1 MSDCWD
7 EEDEISAPSSRF
19 DYSQSRVPNKVNFGR
34 NQRRNYN
41 RFDDEQ
47 NKNTDF
53 AGGSDN
59 LFDDATTITVDSRDC
74 GKIIGKGGSVIRELE
89 QKSGARI
96 KVCQGDRN
104 ETDVPVVI
112 SGSQDARSAA
122 HEMINELMNL
132 NLNKRQPRE
141 RNTVYNEIIKL
152 EIRKNDCGKLIGRG
166 GSTIND
172 IRQIKYKYKVYE
184 MIVKLKFVV
193 FIFVFFTGYN
203 DSGPGMTT
211 DGFIDWDFMNK
222 ECERI
227 REERWGKLPPIRK
240 NFYIEDDAVADM
252 SKTQVQIWRKENF
265 DVSIADLTDQ
275 NRDLLNPVL
284 TFEQAF
290 SHYPD
295 ILTTIYKQGFTRPS
309 PIQSQLWPLALRGY
323 DVIGIAQTGTGKTL
337 GFLLP
342 IFIHIDLQPV
352 PREEREGPSAIV
364 LTPTREL
371 ALQIEQEIKK
381 YTYHGIRCVCVYGGG
396 NRQNQIKLVTSGVEI
411 IVATPGRFNDLLG
424 CNVITLNSVTFLVLD
439 EADRMLDMG
448 FEPQIMKILL
458 DIRPDRQTIM
468 TSATWPPGV
477 RRLGKSY
484 LKDPFHVTVGSL
496 DLAAT
501 HTVEQIIELM
511 DEDEKKDRLYRFIE
525 EMGEEDKVLVFVG
538 KKVTCDYLSG
548 DLSYNDILCQS
559 IHGGREQYDREQA
572 LDDFKTGQVRILV
585 ATDVASRGLDVKD
598 VTHVINYDFPRNT
611 EEYVHRV
618 GRTGRAGKSG
628 TSISFFTRSDWGS
641 AKELIAILEEA
652 EQEVPVEIREMAER
666 FQKMKERKAADG
678 SAYRSGGQ
686 RRGGNR
692 RW

>member
-1 MSDCWD
+1 MCDCWD
-7 EEDEISAPSSRF
+7 EEDEISTPSSRF

-41 RFDDEQ
+41 RYNDRQ
-47 NKNTDF
+47 NNDKDF

-96 KVCQGDRN
+96 KVCQRDRS

-112 SGSQDARSAA
+112 SGSQDARNAA
-122 HEMINELMNL
+122 HEMINDLMNL
-132 NLNKRQPRE
+132 NLNRRQPRE
-141 RNTVYNEIIKL
+141 RDTGSNEMIKIA
-152 EIRKNDCGKLIGRG
+152 IRKNDCGKLIGRG

-172 IRQIKYKYKVYE
+172 IRDKSNTNIKVCQDDEYNYEVPVEITGTSEDCKLAKKLIQDLLEDRENYKPQNS
-184 MIVKLKFVV
+184 
-193 FIFVFFTGYN
+193 YN

-252 SKTQVQIWRKENF
+252 STTQVQIWRKENF

-284 TFEQAF
+284 TFEHAF

-424 CNVITLNSVTFLVLD
+424 CNVITLNSATFLVLD

-496 DLAAT
+496 DLA
-501 HTVEQIIELM
+501 
-511 DEDEKKDRLYRFIE
+511 
-525 EMGEEDKVLVFVG
+525 
-538 KKVTCDYLSG
+538 
-548 DLSYNDILCQS
+548 
-559 IHGGREQYDREQA
+559 
-572 LDDFKTGQVRILV
+572 VR
-585 ATDVASRGLDVKD
+585 VASRGLDVKD

-628 TSISFFTRSDWGS
+628 ISISFFTRSDWGS

-652 EQEVPVEIREMAER
+652 EQEVPVEVREMAER

-686 RRGGNR
+686 RRGGR